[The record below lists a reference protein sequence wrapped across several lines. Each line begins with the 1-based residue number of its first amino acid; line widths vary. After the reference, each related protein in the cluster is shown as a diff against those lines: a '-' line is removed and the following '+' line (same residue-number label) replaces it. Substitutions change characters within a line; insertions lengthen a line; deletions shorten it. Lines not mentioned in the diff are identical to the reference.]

1 MKVFDEQGND
11 IGWINGNHNWWHD
24 LKHEQAF
31 QFYDPS
37 QVYPSVYF
45 NNDHGV
51 TPSHIDS
58 YVSTILSKLSDQPS
72 ILEIGCAGGWFTQEF
87 LKRGASVYAIDG
99 SQSAVNIT
107 FKRCSEYI
115 DSGKLTLKQVDARS
129 LTIDRFFDAI
139 VCSEVAEHI
148 EPPLAGLFVKTLT
161 SLSDMI
167 FWSHASPGEHAPAH
181 VHHPNEQPDIYWI
194 NLFRFF
200 GFKPYKFDDYTVMST
215 KQRLKYIFVR
225 S

>member
-1 MKVFDEQGND
+1 MNVFDDKGND
-11 IGWINGNHNWWHD
+11 IGWIDGNHNWWHD
-24 LKHEQAF
+24 KSKPQSF
-31 QFYDPS
+31 TFYDPNE
-37 QVYPSVYF
+37 VYPHVYF

-51 TPSHIDS
+51 TSSHVDA
-58 YVSTILSKLSDQPS
+58 YVSNVMAKLHANPY
-72 ILEIGCAGGWFTQEF
+72 ILEIGCAGGWFTEEF
-87 LKRGASVYAIDG
+87 LKRGASIYAIDG
-99 SQSAVNIT
+99 SKAAINIT
-107 FKRCSEYI
+107 FKRCSQYI
-115 DSGKLTLKQVDARS
+115 DSNKLTLKQEDARK
-129 LTIDRFFDAI
+129 LNIDRSFDAI

-194 NLFRFF
+194 NLFKFF
-200 GFKPYKFDDYTVMST
+200 GYKPYKFDDNTVMAT

-225 S
+225 L